1 MYLVVFRSRKR
12 AGYDAAGYAA
22 HAEAMEHL
30 AAKQPGFLAV
40 QTYAAPDGETVTI
53 SEWATREAAK
63 AWRCHPEHAS
73 VQGEGRRSHYA
84 QYTMFTCLD
93 PQATHYEHDE
103 DA

>member
-12 AGYDAAGYAA
+12 ADYDAAAYAA
-22 HAEAMEHL
+22 HAQAMEQL
-30 AAKQPGFLAV
+30 AHAQPGFLAV

-63 AWRCHPEHAS
+63 AWRCHPEHAV
-73 VQGEGRRSHYA
+73 VQGEGRQSHYA

-93 PQATHYEHDE
+93 PQVSEFP
-103 DA
+103 